1 MFGKV
6 VEKMKEILDVNAIN
20 ILEPGSKTDP

>member
-20 ILEPGSKTDP
+20 ILELGSKIDP